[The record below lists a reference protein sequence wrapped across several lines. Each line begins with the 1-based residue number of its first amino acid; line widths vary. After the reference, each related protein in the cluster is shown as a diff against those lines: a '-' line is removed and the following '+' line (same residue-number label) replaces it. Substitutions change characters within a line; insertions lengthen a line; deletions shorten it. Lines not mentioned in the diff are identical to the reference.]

1 MPDRPAPLSPF
12 PPGRREVA
20 NSEVPEGIPT
30 RPQGDVPVIVRV
42 VWTDG
47 SEEWRPARAV
57 RWTRGH
63 VMVAWR
69 DDAADPRTERHTWL
83 RAGDVARSV
92 SWFVP
97 PERAAGGPGGGPP
110 GAGVSA
116 GDVVRHG
123 RPA

>member
-1 MPDRPAPLSPF
+1 MPDRSAPLAPP
-12 PPGRREVA
+12 PPGHREVA

-47 SEEWRPARAV
+47 AEEWRPARAI

-69 DDAADPRTERHTWL
+69 EDPAQPRSERHTWL

-92 SWFVP
+92 SWFLP
-97 PERAAGGPGGGPP
+97 PDRAAD
-110 GAGVSA
+110 AGS
-116 GDVVRHG
+116 HG
-123 RPA
+123 RSA